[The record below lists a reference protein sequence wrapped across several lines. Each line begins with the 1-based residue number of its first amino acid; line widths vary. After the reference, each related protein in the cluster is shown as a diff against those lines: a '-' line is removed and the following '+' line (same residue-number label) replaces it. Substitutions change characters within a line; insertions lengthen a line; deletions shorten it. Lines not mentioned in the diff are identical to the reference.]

1 MKRRLA
7 KIAFLLWLGCYLSG
21 PLAETFD
28 SWDPPREELRDVQ
41 RNAGGAVTLLAA
53 VFCLIALLFRRWRD
67 RILFAAKALTGQVL
81 SLLASVPRSLFNSAP
96 AFSHSPPLPL
106 RI

>member
-28 SWDPPREELRDVQ
+28 FWDPPREELRDVE
-41 RNAGGAVTLLAA
+41 RNAGGAVTLVAA

-67 RILFAAKALTGQVL
+67 RALFAAKELTRQIV
-81 SLLASVPRSLFNSAP
+81 SLLARVPMSSSTVAP
-96 AFSHSPPLPL
+96 AFSHSPPLAL

>member
-7 KIAFLLWLGCYLSG
+7 KIAFLLWLGCYLAG

-41 RNAGGAVTLLAA
+41 RNAGGAITMVAA

-67 RILFAAKALTGQVL
+67 RALFAAKALTSQIV
-81 SLLASVPRSLFNSAP
+81 SLRAGVPMSSSTVPP
-96 AFSHSPPLPL
+96 AFSHSPPLLL